1 LSVVLLLGHL
11 SGNVSSR
18 CWIEDLSILSVDHT
32 IPRVG
37 LEVLFNLFLDGLGLQ
52 VIIIDILELN
62 ELVVLEGLSG
72 SISTVSWVIN
82 SSLGV
87 DHAIELLNNVLFFKL
102 SVLKILIKDVSSL
115 DVVSIMNQNFFSI

>member
-1 LSVVLLLGHL
+1 
-11 SGNVSSR
+11 
-18 CWIEDLSILSVDHT
+18 VDHT

>member
-1 LSVVLLLGHL
+1 
-11 SGNVSSR
+11 
-18 CWIEDLSILSVDHT
+18 VDHT

-72 SISTVSWVIN
+72 SISAVSWVIN

-87 DHAIELLNNVLFFKL
+87 DHAIKLLNNVLFFKL

>member
-1 LSVVLLLGHL
+1 
-11 SGNVSSR
+11 
-18 CWIEDLSILSVDHT
+18 VDHT

-52 VIIIDILELN
+52 VIIVDILELN

-72 SISTVSWVIN
+72 SISAVSWVIN

>member
-1 LSVVLLLGHL
+1 M
-11 SGNVSSR
+11 
-18 CWIEDLSILSVDHT
+18 DHT

-72 SISTVSWVIN
+72 SISAVSWVIN

>member
-1 LSVVLLLGHL
+1 
-11 SGNVSSR
+11 
-18 CWIEDLSILSVDHT
+18 VDHT

-62 ELVVLEGLSG
+62 ELVVLKGLSG
-72 SISTVSWVIN
+72 SISAISWVIN
-82 SSLGV
+82 SSLSV

>member
-1 LSVVLLLGHL
+1 
-11 SGNVSSR
+11 
-18 CWIEDLSILSVDHT
+18 VDHT

-72 SISTVSWVIN
+72 SISAVSWVIN